1 MANSEYN
8 YIPTYIRRTI
18 NNRPKDVVTAKYWNE
33 LFNLLITQG
42 DHTAEELGNILN
54 YFSTRLVGV
63 ESEIAE
69 SAEAIANIRGVLRI
83 NVTSSNGAYSADKT
97 FDEIKAAYDAG
108 QQPYVVETGGTLDS
122 VYTLAYFS
130 VPDGTGQDFVDFA
143 RYRVGDGILEIEVFR
158 IYSYN
163 TGSGSNVVKRI
174 DEFKIPTSLKN
185 PNALTFTGG
194 ATGSYDGSEPETVH
208 IPVIPY
214 EVINKNT
221 AARHSHDNKTVLDS
235 ITADD
240 VAKLAQEPLDGT
252 TLTLTPTQVHD
263 AVSVGRP
270 VKVQYFDGTYG
281 SLSFTVFN
289 AKSSNVIV
297 SQRIISADGEY
308 ILAELIG
315 NKPNGTWNFVTTT
328 LAEKTD
334 IPSLEGYATEAYVQN
349 YHDNTKQD
357 IITDLAI
364 IRSGASKGAT
374 AVQPEAGKGLFSGD
388 YDDLTNKPTIPT
400 AYDDTEVRQR
410 IGDIEAKESTW
421 DAKLNASELPTA
433 INTALA
439 QAKASGEFDGADGK
453 DGATGADGI
462 NATITGATATVDA
475 NTGTPSVTVTMGGT
489 PSERTFAFAFK
500 NLKGG
505 KGSTGATGAAGED
518 GYTPVR
524 GTDYWTADDIATI
537 QSYIDE
543 KATVFQ
549 TKSITDSGG
558 HFTSDTVEGALQEIG
573 TELAGIN
580 TLLGSGIQISFTID
594 DETFSAVSGAT
605 WIEWLGGFSRV
616 VSETS
621 GLTLYTTA
629 DGPVVADEAGVY
641 AVSLDGSF
649 VYGRD
654 TIISGATYTIINY
667 GG

>member
-235 ITADD
+235 ITAEKVSKWDNPPTDD
-240 VAKLAQEPLDGT
+240 
-252 TLTLTPTQVHD
+252 HIN
-263 AVSVGRP
+263 
-270 VKVQYFDGTYG
+270 
-281 SLSFTVFN
+281 SL
-289 AKSSNVIV
+289 I
-297 SQRIISADGEY
+297 
-308 ILAELIG
+308 
-315 NKPNGTWNFVTTT
+315 
-328 LAEKTD
+328 
-334 IPSLEGYATEAYVQN
+334 
-349 YHDNTKQD
+349 
-357 IITDLAI
+357 
-364 IRSGASKGAT
+364 
-374 AVQPEAGKGLFSGD
+374 
-388 YDDLTNKPTIPT
+388 
-400 AYDDTEVRQR
+400 
-410 IGDIEAKESTW
+410 
-421 DAKLNASELPTA
+421 DAKLGVIEN
-433 INTALA
+433 
-439 QAKASGEFDGADGK
+439 
-453 DGATGADGI
+453 
-462 NATITGATATVDA
+462 
-475 NTGTPSVTVTMGGT
+475 
-489 PSERTFAFAFK
+489 
-500 NLKGG
+500 
-505 KGSTGATGAAGED
+505 GS
-518 GYTPVR
+518 Y
-524 GTDYWTADDIATI
+524 
-537 QSYIDE
+537 
-543 KATVFQ
+543 
-549 TKSITDSGG
+549 
-558 HFTSDTVEGALQEIG
+558 
-573 TELAGIN
+573 
-580 TLLGSGIQISFTID
+580 
-594 DETFSAVSGAT
+594 
-605 WIEWLGGFSRV
+605 
-616 VSETS
+616 
-621 GLTLYTTA
+621 
-629 DGPVVADEAGVY
+629 
-641 AVSLDGSF
+641 
-649 VYGRD
+649 
-654 TIISGATYTIINY
+654 
-667 GG
+667 